1 MFVTSSSS
9 MDSTII
15 VPIKTHIP
23 RQKFQSFYYCVF
35 VLTYTLYD
43 WTNYGKI
50 WYEASWC
57 PVSTYKL
64 LFILGKN
71 NKPRVTAGNSI
82 KTLSKYANP
91 IKKQRYFIS
100 TCNLN
105 VVQYFMSDVS
115 TSLRVIP
122 MSPQITARWL

>member
-1 MFVTSSSS
+1 MVKFDMKLV
-9 MDSTII
+9 DALYQ
-15 VPIKTHIP
+15 HI
-23 RQKFQSFYYCVF
+23 
-35 VLTYTLYD
+35 
-43 WTNYGKI
+43 NYF
-50 WYEASWC
+50 
-57 PVSTYKL
+57 
-64 LFILGKN
+64 FILGKN